1 MRFISRSKAGAADGS
16 SLYYGWHI
24 AFTLAITEM
33 VSWGILFYAFS
44 VVLKPLQTELGWDQG
59 TITGAFSLAL
69 LVSGIAAIPVGRWL
83 DRYGSR
89 AIMTLGSCA
98 GVVLVLAWSQVM
110 TVPAFYAVWF
120 LIGIT
125 VSTVLYDPA
134 FTVVANW
141 FIRKRAQ
148 ALTIVTFGGGLAS
161 VVFVPL
167 TERLVRELGWRPA
180 LMVLAVILALV
191 TIPLHGLVLR
201 RRPADVGLLPDGEV
215 NLTPQPPLRSNR
227 EGEQNTAGLDEV
239 NFGAA
244 GAALT
249 PSPSAFASGRGEQ
262 NTAGLDGESLKVS
275 VSELRTKEGEVS
287 FGVAD
292 AALTPSPSPKW
303 RGEQDLSGRDYGTDQ
318 QAYLKP
324 SEIGHPETGERS
336 IPVSKAIRGMDFWWL
351 ALAFALSTFSAI
363 AISVHL
369 ISYLTEQGFSTA
381 FAAAAVGLVG
391 GSQIPGRL
399 VFTPLG
405 NRVSRR
411 LLTAGLFV
419 MQGVALLILIGM
431 PTESGVI
438 LFAIIFGS
446 GSGASS
452 PARAALLA
460 ERYGAAHYGS
470 ISGVQTLVMTMARAT
485 APVGMGA
492 LVVATGSYQPVLWAL
507 VFTSAGA
514 VLAMLMVRQTHQAT
528 AEYER

>member
-44 VVLKPLQTELGWDQG
+44 VVLKPLQAEMGWDQG
-59 TITGAFSLAL
+59 TITGAFSLAI

-110 TVPAFYAVWF
+110 TIPGFYAIWF

-180 LMVLAVILALV
+180 LVVLAVILGLV
-191 TIPLHGLVLR
+191 TIPLHGSVLR
-201 RRPADVGLLPDGEV
+201 RRPADVGLMPDGEV
-215 NLTPQPPLRSNR
+215 NLTTQPLLHRN
-227 EGEQNTAGLDEV
+227 GE
-239 NFGAA
+239 
-244 GAALT
+244 
-249 PSPSAFASGRGEQ
+249 GEQ
-262 NTAGLDGESLKVS
+262 NTAGLDGE
-275 VSELRTKEGEVS
+275 
-287 FGVAD
+287 
-292 AALTPSPSPKW
+292 
-303 RGEQDLSGRDYGTDQ
+303 
-318 QAYLKP
+318 
-324 SEIGHPETGERS
+324 RS
-336 IPVSKAIRGMDFWWL
+336 IPVRRAVQGLDFWWL
-351 ALAFALSTFSAI
+351 SLAFALSTFSAI

-419 MQGVALLILIGM
+419 MQVVALLILIGM

-470 ISGVQTLVMTMARAT
+470 ISGVQTLVMTLARAI

-492 LVVATGSYQPVLWAL
+492 LVAATGSYQPVLWAL
-507 VFTSAGA
+507 VLTSAGA
-514 VLAMLMVRQTHQAT
+514 VLAMLMVPQSHSAT
-528 AEYER
+528 TESER

>member
-1 MRFISRSKAGAADGS
+1 LRFILRSKAGAADGS

-44 VVLKPLQTELGWDQG
+44 VVLKPLQAELGWDQG

-110 TVPAFYAVWF
+110 TIPGFYAVWF

-180 LMVLAVILALV
+180 LVVLAVILGLV

-201 RRPADVGLLPDGEV
+201 RRPADVGLLPDGEA
-215 NLTPQPPLRSNR
+215 NLTTQPPLRSNR
-227 EGEQNTAGLDEV
+227 EGEVSFD
-239 NFGAA
+239 AA
-244 GAALT
+244 PST
-249 PSPSAFASGRGEQ
+249 PPPHPLPEHREGEQ
-262 NTAGLDGESLKVS
+262 IQ
-275 VSELRTKEGEVS
+275 
-287 FGVAD
+287 
-292 AALTPSPSPKW
+292 
-303 RGEQDLSGRDYGTDQ
+303 QDLEQHSPQYPDEDH
-318 QAYLKP
+318 AKM
-324 SEIGHPETGERS
+324 GERS
-336 IPVSKAIRGMDFWWL
+336 IPVSKAVRGMDFWWL
-351 ALAFALSTFSAI
+351 SLAFALSTFSAI

-419 MQGVALLILIGM
+419 MQVVALLILIGM

-470 ISGVQTLVMTMARAT
+470 ISGVQTLVMTLARAI

-507 VFTSAGA
+507 VLTSAGA
-514 VLAMLMVRQTHQAT
+514 VLAMLMVPQSHSAT
-528 AEYER
+528 TESEQ

>member
-1 MRFISRSKAGAADGS
+1 MRFISRGKTAAVDGNS
-16 SLYYGWHI
+16 QPLYYGWHI

-44 VVLKPLQTELGWDQG
+44 VVLKPLQAELGWDQG
-59 TITGAFSLAL
+59 TITGAFSLAI

-110 TVPAFYAVWF
+110 TIPAFYAIWF

-125 VSTVLYDPA
+125 VATVLYDPA

-167 TERLVRELGWRPA
+167 TERLVREWGWRPA
-180 LMVLAVILALV
+180 LVVLAVILALV

-201 RRPADVGLLPDGEV
+201 RRPADVGLMPDGEV
-215 NLTPQPPLRSNR
+215 MAEAN
-227 EGEQNTAGLDEV
+227 
-239 NFGAA
+239 
-244 GAALT
+244 LT
-249 PSPSAFASGRGEQ
+249 PSPSPKWKEEQ
-262 NTAGLDGESLKVS
+262 NTAGLDGE
-275 VSELRTKEGEVS
+275 
-287 FGVAD
+287 
-292 AALTPSPSPKW
+292 
-303 RGEQDLSGRDYGTDQ
+303 
-318 QAYLKP
+318 
-324 SEIGHPETGERS
+324 RS
-336 IPVSKAIRGMDFWWL
+336 IPVGKAVRGADFWWL
-351 ALAFALSTFSAI
+351 SAAFALSTFSAI

-411 LLTAGLFV
+411 SLTAGLFG
-419 MQGVALLILIGM
+419 MQVVALLILIGM

-446 GSGASS
+446 GLGASS

-470 ISGVQTLVMTMARAT
+470 ISGVQTLVMTIARAT

-507 VFTSAGA
+507 VLTSAGA
-514 VLAMLMVRQTHQAT
+514 VLAMLMMPQSHSAT
-528 AEYER
+528 TESER